1 MSAQPIHFNK
11 TRIAPT
17 PSGFLHLGNVLSFAL
32 TAALAKQHEAKILL
46 RIDDM
51 DQARAEQA
59 YIQDIFDTLNF
70 LEIPWD
76 EGPHN
81 IEEFKDNYSQLHRLP
96 LYSEAIEQLRD
107 NGLLFAC
114 TCSRKQLEKEACTCF
129 ARKIPLDT
137 KGAAW
142 RLHTYNNREL
152 TIRDYNGE
160 TMATVL
166 PVEMQ
171 NFVVRKKDG
180 FPAYQLTSVIDD
192 LHYGVDL
199 IIRGQ
204 DLWSSTLAQH
214 ELALALGKNEFRD
227 ITFYHHPLLTDEL
240 NQKLSKSAGAT
251 SIRNLRQNGKTS
263 AQIYTMIAGMLGLD
277 MIINNWEQL
286 AGVVLSFYK
295 NNPVPAI
302 SGTGSDV

>member
-32 TAALAKQHEAKILL
+32 TAALAKQHGAKILL

-70 LEIPWD
+70 LDIPWN

-81 IEEFKDNYSQLHRLP
+81 AEEFRDNYSQLHRLP

-107 NGLLFAC
+107 DGLLFAC
-114 TCSRKQLEKEACTCF
+114 TCSRKQLETETCTCF
-129 ARKIPLDT
+129 DRKIPLDT
-137 KGAAW
+137 KDAAW

-152 TIRDYNGE
+152 TIRDYNGK
-160 TMATVL
+160 TVTAIL
-166 PVEMQ
+166 PVEIQ
-171 NFVVRKKDG
+171 NCVIRKKDG

-214 ELALALGKNEFRD
+214 ELALALGKNEFQN
-227 ITFYHHPLLTDEL
+227 ITFYHHPLLADEL

-251 SIRNLRQNGKTS
+251 SIRYLRQNGKS
-263 AQIYTMIAGMLGLD
+263 RAQIHTMIAKMLGLD
-277 MIINNWEQL
+277 MVISNWGQL
-286 AGVVLSFYK
+286 AEVVLSFYK
-295 NNPVPAI
+295 NNPAPI
-302 SGTGSDV
+302 TTGTGSDV

>member
-1 MSAQPIHFNK
+1 MSGRLIHFNK

-17 PSGFLHLGNVLSFAL
+17 PSGFLHLGNVLSFTL
-32 TAALAKQHEAKILL
+32 TTALARLHRAKVLL
-46 RIDDM
+46 RIDDI
-51 DQARAEQA
+51 DQTRADEK

-81 IEEFKDNYSQLHRLP
+81 AGEFKDSYSQMHRLP
-96 LYSEAIEQLRD
+96 LYREVIEQLKD
-107 NGLLFAC
+107 SGLVFAC
-114 TCSRKQLEKEACTCF
+114 TCSRKQLEKAPCTCF
-129 ARKIPLDT
+129 DREIPLDT
-137 KGAAW
+137 KEAAW
-142 RLHTYNNREL
+142 RLHTYKAREL
-152 TIRDYNGE
+152 SIRSYNDQ
-160 TMATVL
+160 TVTAVL
-166 PVEMQ
+166 PADMQ
-171 NFVVRKKDG
+171 NFVIRKKDA

-214 ELALALGKNEFRD
+214 ELALALGKSEFQD

-251 SIRNLRQNGKTS
+251 SVLYLRQSGKTP
-263 AQIYTMIAGMLGLD
+263 AQIYTMIANMLGLN

-286 AGVVLSFYK
+286 AEIVLTFYK
-295 NNPVPAI
+295 NNPAPAI
-302 SGTGSDV
+302 NGAGLHK